1 MERFNREKH
10 PAKTKHHDV
19 LVITPTDE
27 LYRFV
32 VDKKTGDYEAR
43 PEEREAADVG
53 SRKVRRIAAQ
63 EPNAGVAFAMLP
75 VKEEPASSAVSCYLI
90 NSHNLNYVNPWTK
103 AAWNDHPEAK
113 DAEIQR
119 TEPTSGSASVLLALA
134 NGDVFVVRVD
144 GNGPVSAKRVD
155 LDRNPEIWRL
165 LRNGCVAGCVNF
177 GDPPAPVPLFNVAS
191 IARRPSGSKS
201 PLPKKPEDLGGTLD
215 FKWPP
220 GSNIRVKFTKFD
232 AKWGYGVSAKKA
244 ESVVME
250 YARQWTRDADIS
262 LEFVQKGD
270 YDILVSL
277 EPLTGKVKRGD
288 GVADPRKVV
297 NFPVSQL
304 GSYATR
310 VDQGEPTIY
319 LGWPKGLLD
328 EDGKPLVRGSYIHSE
343 AFRHFV
349 LHEFGHALG
358 LPHLHQHPDL
368 PDPFVDTK
376 KAIQL
381 IKRHLGIDVDAEYVE
396 EDLKDRW
403 RGARKWSEW
412 PKLPDGSPQER
423 LEKLWTSSIMMGL
436 PVNCIVRNARRTRTD
451 YLTELGPLDH
461 EWIVLLYGQRSGKKA
476 KSQSA

>member
-10 PAKTKHHDV
+10 PANSKHHDV

-32 VDKKTGDYEAR
+32 VDKRTGDYDEK
-43 PEEREAADVG
+43 PQERQANAVG

-63 EPNAGVAFAMLP
+63 EPDAGVAFAMLP

-113 DAEIQR
+113 DAEVQR
-119 TEPTSGSASVLLALA
+119 SEPTSGTASVLLALA
-134 NGDVFVVRVD
+134 NGDVLNVSLH
-144 GNGPVSAKRVD
+144 GEQAVSATRVD
-155 LDRNPEIWRL
+155 LDRNPEVWRL

-177 GDPPAPVPLFNVAS
+177 GDPPLPVPLFNVAS
-191 IARRPSGSKS
+191 IARRKSGAKGAV
-201 PLPKKPEDLGGTLD
+201 PKKPEDLGGTLD

-220 GSNIRVKFTKFD
+220 GATIRVAFTKFHP
-232 AKWGYGVSAKKA
+232 KWGYGVTAKKA
-244 ESVVME
+244 ESIVMDH
-250 YARQWTRDADIS
+250 ARQWTRDADIS
-262 LEFVQKGD
+262 LQLVRNGD

-288 GVADPRKVV
+288 GVADPRTVV
-297 NFPVSQL
+297 SFPVSQL
-304 GSYATR
+304 GAYAAR

-328 EDGKPLVRGSYIHSE
+328 EDGKPLRKEAYIHSE

-376 KAIQL
+376 KAIRL

-403 RGARKWSEW
+403 RGARRWSEW
-412 PKLPDGSPQER
+412 PKLPSGSPQER
-423 LEKLWTSSIMMGL
+423 LEKLLTSSIMMGL

-461 EWIVLLYGQRSGKKA
+461 EWIVQLYGRRSSKKR
-476 KSQSA
+476 QNG